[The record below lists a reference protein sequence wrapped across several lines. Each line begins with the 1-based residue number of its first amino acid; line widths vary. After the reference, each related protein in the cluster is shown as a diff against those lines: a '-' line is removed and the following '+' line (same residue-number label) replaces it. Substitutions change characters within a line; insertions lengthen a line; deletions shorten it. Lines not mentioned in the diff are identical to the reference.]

1 MEYFKGNKTYEGEV
15 DNIDFQNNSLGFYKK
30 YNTNTCMIV
39 PIDEDI
45 KAPVYYR
52 NIVLALSELTEN
64 DMVQFNINSP
74 GGDLY
79 GLISLL
85 TAVQDTK
92 AFTVANIVGQANS
105 SASFLALH
113 CDAVE
118 LSPYSTMLVHS
129 GSYFG
134 IDGKSSD
141 VKGYIQHLESIG
153 EALVRETYA
162 GFLTEGEI
170 IKVLDGMD
178 LWFNAKEIYTRLEK
192 RNELR
197 QKELEQDKT
206 QVLTPLEISEEVK
219 IKKSTPR
226 KPRKKISKGDKPVD
240 NSVDNL

>member
-1 MEYFKGNKTYEGEV
+1 MKYLKGSKTYEGEM
-15 DNIDFQNNSLGFYKK
+15 DNVDFQNNSLGFYKK

-45 KAPVYYR
+45 KSPVYYR
-52 NIVLALSELTEN
+52 NIVLGLSELTED

-92 AFTVANIVGQANS
+92 AFTVANIVGQASS

-153 EALVRETYA
+153 ESLVRETYE

-178 LWFNAKEIYTRLEK
+178 LWFNAKEIYERLEK
-192 RNELR
+192 RNQSR
-197 QKELEQDKT
+197 QAEVNKSNNE
-206 QVLTPLEISEEVK
+206 VLTALEISEEALTKK
-219 IKKSTPR
+219 ISPR
-226 KPRKKISKGDKPVD
+226 KPRKKISKENDPVD
-240 NSVDNL
+240 NL